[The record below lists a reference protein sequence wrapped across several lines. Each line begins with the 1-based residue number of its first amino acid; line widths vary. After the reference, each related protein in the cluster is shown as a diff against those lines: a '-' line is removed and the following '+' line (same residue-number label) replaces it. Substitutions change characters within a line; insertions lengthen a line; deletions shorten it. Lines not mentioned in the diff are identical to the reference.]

1 MSPEQLRALP
11 FGAVVHDPEKN
22 SYYRKGRWDTWYPI
36 SPVTGERIGQQNA
49 VRSAYMPSFHPQ
61 LTDSTAETWR
71 LTTPTAK
78 KAISAQRSGGRVLD
92 RRIADRHE

>member
-1 MSPEQLRALP
+1 
-11 FGAVVHDPEKN
+11 
-22 SYYRKGRWDTWYPI
+22 
-36 SPVTGERIGQQNA
+36 
-49 VRSAYMPSFHPQ
+49 MPSFHPQ